1 MTSADLSSAAR
12 SRGRI
17 SIRRSAQRPATETA
31 TAASDALQDVLQ
43 RRALKRDGRSSQAEA
58 GPSATEGSLS
68 SVVAVFDDLRAQTGI
83 PKQLVGVLAGA
94 AVAAGLLLTLGPLV
108 FQAGPPCPVHPVV
121 GRIAIGKLVPSGA
134 QVVFHP
140 VGRQLPDQAV
150 PRATVRDDG
159 AFLLSTFGA
168 EDGAPEGDYV
178 VTIQWFRIG
187 KDGAPGPNVLP
198 VRYARPDSSPLKVA
212 VGAGRNE
219 LPAFELAR

>member
-1 MTSADLSSAAR
+1 MTSADFSSAAR
-12 SRGRI
+12 RTGRI
-17 SIRRSAQRPATETA
+17 SIRRPARKPATATA

-43 RRALKRDGRSSQAEA
+43 RRALKRDGRAPRAEA
-58 GPSATEGSLS
+58 AASAIEGSLS
-68 SVVAVFDDLRAQTGI
+68 GVVAALDDVRAQAGI
-83 PKQLVGVLAGA
+83 PKQVVGALAFA
-94 AVAAGLLLTLGPLV
+94 AVAMGLLLTFGPLV
-108 FQAGPPCPVHPVV
+108 FRAGPPCPVHPVV
-121 GRIAIGKLVPSGA
+121 GRIAAGKVVPSGA

-219 LPAFELAR
+219 LPAFEIAR